1 MHPVIIQ
8 FGSLAIRSY
17 GVMLVIAFLAAFYL
31 AKYDSKRIGLNKK
44 NMDSIANYLLLGG
57 LLGARV
63 YYGLFYDPYYYFT
76 KPWALL
82 FIWQGGLAVHGAI
95 IGGIL
100 SLYIFSKRNSAEFLK
115 LADFLIPLLLLGQAI
130 GRIGCFLN
138 GCCYGLPTE
147 KPWGIIFTKDSSA
160 YYQYG
165 FQALHPTQLYE
176 FILSLIGF
184 VFLWVIRKDSPFRG
198 FIFSLYLIYYGLIR
212 FYISLFRADSLYLW
226 GSNIKIA
233 YLVSLGLVLFGVVV
247 LTRGI
252 LKAKKN

>member
-1 MHPVIIQ
+1 MHPIIIQ

-17 GVMLVIAFLAAFYL
+17 GVMLVIAFLTAFYL
-31 AKYDSKRIGLNKK
+31 AKHDSKRISLSKK
-44 NMDSIANYLLLGG
+44 SMDSIANYLLLGG
-57 LLGARV
+57 LLGGRV
-63 YYGLFYDPYYYFT
+63 YYGLFYDPYYYFI

-100 SLYIFSKRNSAEFLK
+100 SLYIFSRRNNIEFLK
-115 LADFLIPLLLLGQAI
+115 LADFLAPLLLLGQAI

-138 GCCYGLPTE
+138 GCCYGIPTE
-147 KPWGIIFTKDSSA
+147 KPWGVIFAKDSIA

-165 FQALHPTQLYE
+165 FQALHPTQIYE
-176 FILSLIGF
+176 CILSLIGF
-184 VFLWVIRKDSPFRG
+184 VFLWVIRRDSPFRG
-198 FIFSLYLIYYGLIR
+198 FIFSLYLVYYGLIR

-226 GSNIKIA
+226 GSSIKVA
-233 YLVSLGLVLFGVVV
+233 YILSLGLILSGAAV
-247 LTRGI
+247 LTRGV

>member
-1 MHPVIIQ
+1 MHPIIIQ

-17 GVMLVIAFLAAFYL
+17 GVVLVIAFLVAFYL
-31 AKYDSKRIGLNKK
+31 AKYDSKRINLNEKS
-44 NMDSIANYLLLGG
+44 MDSIANYLLLGG
-57 LLGARV
+57 LIGARL

-76 KPWALL
+76 KPWSLL

-100 SLYIFSKRNSAEFLK
+100 SLCIFSKRHSVEFLK
-115 LADFLIPLLLLGQAI
+115 LADLFAPFLLLGQAI

-147 KPWGIIFTKDSSA
+147 KPWGVIFAKDSLA

-165 FQALHPTQLYE
+165 FKTLHPTQLYE
-176 FILSLIGF
+176 FLLSLVGF
-184 VFLWVIRKDSPFRG
+184 VVLWVIRKDSPFRG

-212 FYISLFRADSLYLW
+212 FYISFFRSDSLYIW
-226 GSNIKIA
+226 GTDLKIA
-233 YLVSLGLVLFGVVV
+233 HIVSLVLVLFGVTV
-247 LTRGI
+247 LARGS
-252 LKAKKN
+252 LKK